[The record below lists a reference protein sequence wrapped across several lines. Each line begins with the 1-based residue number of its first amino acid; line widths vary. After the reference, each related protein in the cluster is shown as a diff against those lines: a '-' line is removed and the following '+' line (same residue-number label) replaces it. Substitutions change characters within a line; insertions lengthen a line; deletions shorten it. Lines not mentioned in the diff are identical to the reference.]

1 MIDYNELFDIAYSC
15 TLSEAVKDSIIDN
28 ILESAGE
35 ELSESLQSEDS
46 CYIALLSTLVNS
58 TISEESMYD
67 VIDMSFAHLSEEA
80 INEVTDEWKKNKAT
94 EYVKR
99 RQDQLSGMVKPQ
111 KSMLGTDKSPVG
123 LAGLKRNKLESDV
136 ARGKDFI
143 KANEPK
149 EVKPTAMDRLKSA
162 VGKVKSWAEK
172 FKTNDKPVGLSNLRA
187 EKEDRIKRAAEWG
200 TSPKAEASKAQEQP
214 KAEAS
219 KAKAKKTEGKPKV
232 AKAGVKV
239 EAPKAEVKQ
248 EAPKSKTSKPKTAK
262 KSTKVEAEKIKPV
275 AKKSKKKTTTSKLNQ
290 ASSKIAKAVQP
301 EKEKVTVKRGRKPV
315 NANEAWAELI
325 CLLADTN
332 ISESAL
338 EEIVEMK
345 VNKKAAK
352 KAVERDYKE
361 FTKAADNLQRAERNA
376 ALTGVPV
383 DNETMDE
390 LSKDAQKKGER
401 YERFKSLA
409 QKKYGLE
416 L

>member
-1 MIDYNELFDIAYSC
+1 MIDYNKLFDVAYSC

-46 CYIALLSTLVNS
+46 CYVALLNTLVNS
-58 TISEESMYD
+58 TISEEGMHD

-172 FKTNDKPVGLSNLRA
+172 FKANDKPVGLSNLRA

-200 TSPKAEASKAQEQP
+200 TSPKP
-214 KAEAS
+214 
-219 KAKAKKTEGKPKV
+219 
-232 AKAGVKV
+232 V
-239 EAPKAEVKQ
+239 EAPKAQEQSKPV
-248 EAPKSKTSKPKTAK
+248 EAPKAKVKKTEEKSKVAKVEVKAEAPKPKTSKPKTAK
-262 KSTKVEAEKIKPV
+262 KSTKVESEKIKPV

-345 VNKKAAK
+345 ANKKAAK

-383 DNETMDE
+383 DNEMMDE